1 MDFLKNLSIK
11 TKIIGG
17 GILTFLTVIILYIIQ
32 AATIDMEFIIEITS
46 LLIVIYFIALKIS
59 QSLTEPVNKLLE
71 SILAYRNRNEFLK
84 IDYKGKDELGKLT
97 NAFNEFLVTIE
108 SNQNVIKNFYKILDD
123 ASQIDDTK
131 ELYQRML
138 KGIKDILEV
147 KYAALAIF
155 GKDGKK
161 AEEFY
166 YEGMS
171 QADANRIGKYPEGK
185 GLLGYIH
192 ETKQVLRLDDMSTH
206 PKSYGFPSGHPKM
219 KTLLAAPIIVSGKS
233 YGNLYVS
240 EKNNN
245 QTFDANDEL
254 IFRFYAILCGFIIAQ
269 NNEKKQVYDINNFLN
284 EELKEISSVISEVA
298 NGNLTASIST
308 SSKFD
313 FVKVLKTQINQMIY
327 NLNELLVNVESA
339 IQATAS
345 ASSEISAT
353 TEQMSAGSQM
363 QTQQA
368 IEVAAGVEE
377 VAKTIY
383 ENSKNAQAAVE
394 AAKIAGQE
402 AENGNKVVQET
413 IMGMNKVSEMVLQ
426 TANNIEELGKSS
438 NQIGEIVQVIEEI
451 ADQTNLLALNAAIEA
466 ARAGEQGRGFA
477 VVADEVR
484 KLAERTA
491 KATKEIAVMIKK
503 IQKDTEEAVNAMR
516 QGTHQV
522 ETGVNYANK
531 AGEALKRINEE
542 TQKVLALI
550 NQVAVAN
557 EEQAKAGEDIARNI
571 ENIKNVTQET
581 AQGIQQIAEATGDLS
596 RLTHTLEMNIQKFNL
611 SRM

>member
-1 MDFLKNLSIK
+1 MVLFKNFSIRK
-11 TKIIGG
+11 KILAYGLMIIIGTFIVDFAHG
-17 GILTFLTVIILYIIQ
+17 EAFDLEFISYMGILTIFIVLLSIYIG
-32 AATIDMEFIIEITS
+32 
-46 LLIVIYFIALKIS
+46 
-59 QSLTEPVNKLLE
+59 KLLKEPIIKFYE
-71 SILAYRNRNEFLK
+71 SINTYKKNNEFLK
-84 IDYKGKDELGKLT
+84 IDYNYKDEFGQLAKE
-97 NAFNEFLVTIE
+97 FNLFLDTIE
-108 SNQNVIKNFYKILDD
+108 NNQLIIKNFYKILDE
-123 ASQIDDTK
+123 ASKIDDTK
-131 ELYQRML
+131 QLYSRLL
-138 KGIKDILEV
+138 KGIKDILNV

-155 GKDGKK
+155 GKDGTK

-166 YEGMS
+166 YEGMT

-192 ETKQVLRLDDMSTH
+192 QSKQILRLDDMTTH
-206 PKSYGFPSGHPKM
+206 PKSYGFPAGHPKM
-219 KTLLAAPIIVSGKS
+219 KTLLAAPIIVVEKS

-240 EKNNN
+240 EKHNGE
-245 QTFDANDEL
+245 TFDTNDEL
-254 IFRFYAILCGFIIAQ
+254 IFKFYAILCGFVIAQ
-269 NNEKKQVYDINNFLN
+269 NNEKKQVNDINNFLN
-284 EELKEISSVISEVA
+284 EELREISVVISEIA
-298 NGNLTASIST
+298 SGNLNTEIST
-308 SSKFD
+308 ASKFD
-313 FVKVLKTQINQMIY
+313 FVRKLKMQINDMIY
-327 NLNELLVNVESA
+327 NLNELLVNVDNA

-353 TEQMSAGSQM
+353 TEQMSAGSQL

-383 ENSKNAQAAVE
+383 ENSQNAMAAVE
-394 AAKIAGQE
+394 AAKRAGSE
-402 AENGNKVVQET
+402 AENGNKVVQQT
-413 IMGMNKVSEMVLQ
+413 IDGMNKVSKMVLQ

-484 KLAERTA
+484 KLAERTG
-491 KATKEIAVMIKK
+491 KATKEIAAMIKK
-503 IQKDTEEAVNAMR
+503 IQKDTEDAVNAMR

-522 ETGVNYANK
+522 ETGVQYANQ
-531 AGEALKRINEE
+531 AGEALKKINDE
-542 TQKVLALI
+542 TQKVLSLI
-550 NQVAVAN
+550 HQVAVAN

-581 AQGIQQIAEATGDLS
+581 SQGIMQIAEATNDLS
-596 RLTHTLEMNIQKFNL
+596 RLTHTLETNIQKFNL
-611 SRM
+611 KR